1 MWNKTIQHSLQILV
15 LFFTLQTLNAQTPK
29 SKIDITHLTGD
40 FYVYTTYNRFQD
52 IVFPANGMYVLS
64 TEGVILLDSPWD
76 TTQFQPL
83 LDSIKQKHHQN
94 VVLCI
99 ATHAHEDRTAGLT
112 FLRERGIKTYTTHKT
127 DSICQLRNEK
137 RAEFLIQKDTVFTI
151 GQHRFQTL
159 YAGPGHTEDN
169 IVVWFEQEKILYG
182 GCLIKSTEA
191 RDLGNLVDANTKA
204 WPNTIKKIQV
214 QCKQPQYIIPGHQ
227 DWSSKKALEHTLKLL
242 EQHAKS
248 NKP

>member
-1 MWNKTIQHSLQILV
+1 MWNKKTQSLLTI
-15 LFFTLQTLNAQTPK
+15 LFLITVSHLSAQSTK
-29 SKIDITHLTGD
+29 SKLDIAHLTGD
-40 FYVYTTYNRFQD
+40 FYVYTTYNTFQG
-52 IVFPANGMYVLS
+52 ITFPANGLYVLT

-83 LDSIKQKHHQN
+83 LDSIAYKHHQT

-112 FLRERGIKTYTTHKT
+112 FLRNKGIKTYTTQKT

-137 RAEFLIQKDTVFTI
+137 RAEFLFQNDTVFTI

-191 RDLGNLVDANTKA
+191 RDLGNLADANTKA
-204 WPNTIKKIQV
+204 WPNTIKKIQAYC
-214 QCKQPQYIIPGHQ
+214 QQPQYIIPGHQ
-227 DWSSKKALEHTLKLL
+227 DWSSKNALAHTLNLL
-242 EQHAKS
+242 KTHAKEI
-248 NKP
+248 KR